1 VWDVSHV
8 EVTGVGS
15 ASAVPDVVRLDLAV
29 RCEGADVSSALADA
43 SGRAE
48 VLADAARDHG
58 VGAAD
63 LQTSGAGVHPRHDR
77 EGQMVTGYTAYSSLQ
92 VTVRDTG
99 RVGDLVRAFTGAAG
113 NALTVER
120 IALEISDPAPVRER
134 ARTAAFEDAR
144 ARAEQYAALAGRSLG
159 KVVGVT
165 DVVPGGV
172 EPRYELMA
180 AKAGGM
186 PVEAGENTVTAT
198 VVVRW
203 DWT

>member
-1 VWDVSHV
+1 MSSHV

-15 ASAVPDVVRLDLAV
+15 ASAVPDVVRLDVSV
-29 RCEGADVSSALADA
+29 RCEGADVSAALSDA

-48 VLADAARDHG
+48 ALADAARDHG
-58 VGAAD
+58 VGAGD

-77 EGQMVTGYTAYSSLQ
+77 EGVTVTGYTAYTSLR
-92 VTVRDTG
+92 VTVRDAG
-99 RVGDLVRAFTGAAG
+99 RVGDLVRAFTGVAG

-165 DVVPGGV
+165 DVVPGGAQ
-172 EPRYELMA
+172 PRYELMA
-180 AKAGGM
+180 ARAAGM
-186 PVEAGENTVTAT
+186 PVEPGENTVTAT